1 MIIKLDFIF
10 HPLSSFNPKMNQV
23 THIAHTRRIA
33 DIFVA
38 YKHEINNYA
47 NLQGHIL

>member
-10 HPLSSFNPKMNQV
+10 HPLSSFNPRMNQA

-33 DIFVA
+33 DIFVEC
-38 YKHEINNYA
+38 KHEIDNYA
-47 NLQGHIL
+47 NLQEHIP